1 MSKNLL
7 SKNERTWNKDLS
19 LKLRRQK
26 VKKMNFKDF
35 KGLPKKLK
43 DRKFSLEKDFRLP
56 IKRLRKSDS
65 LLTKHPFYN
74 FGRKDGHV

>member
-1 MSKNLL
+1 
-7 SKNERTWNKDLS
+7 
-19 LKLRRQK
+19 
-26 VKKMNFKDF
+26 MNFKDF

-43 DRKFSLEKDFRLP
+43 DRKFSLEKEFRLP
-56 IKRLRKSDS
+56 IKRLSKNDS